1 MHPLLKRQLKRL
13 ALSENTPPSNAVA
26 WQEFLDRI
34 SRSYTEAD
42 QERYLVERSLTLSSR
57 EMLQL
62 YEHQRQETETRL
74 ATERDRLQAVIS
86 SLGAGLCILD
96 PKGCLLSI
104 NPEAERLL
112 GWKQTELLGQ
122 PLLQHIA
129 PDSKLSSVDFPS
141 TFQDGLD
148 CSSSATCDPQ
158 ILKSS
163 DDQFLCRNHQIL
175 AVSYVLNPIL
185 DHETLIGA
193 VLIFLDIT
201 DRKRAQL
208 EAERS
213 LSLLQ
218 ATFNA
223 TDAGIV
229 ALDRHGKVCNFNQK
243 FVEMWQIPEAMLYS
257 PNRQSALTFVLR
269 QLKYPPRFLN
279 TVMQLSAEPKT
290 PTYDIVEF
298 KDSRIF
304 EVYSHPSKVGE
315 KIVGRVWSFRDITER
330 KRVEK
335 SLKHRVE
342 FEQLITNLSTYF
354 ISLSTEEIDYGI
366 EQALQKI
373 SQFIGVDRG
382 YIYVFPDDE
391 SLIKSLYQWK
401 KNSGKPELP
410 EESTAAKP
418 HKDQLINVLEVRL
431 KPNSDEKLNPSEIPW
446 IMQQLNQLKSIHLL
460 ADDLSEEAQSDLQ
473 YLQQFHSKDSL
484 FDPPKKSLENLQYL
498 SIIPLVCS
506 KSVVGFLRFDA
517 VNSAFTWSSDSVA
530 LLKMV
535 AEMFSNAIQRKR
547 TEAVLRHTEAK
558 YRSIFE
564 NAAEGICQTT
574 PQGRYLSAN
583 PALARILGYAS
594 PSALIEG
601 ITDINQQLYVKP
613 NRRAEFIAAMQANPV
628 VSGFES
634 QVYRQDG
641 SIIWISENSRAVRDA
656 TGRIVCYEGT
666 VEDITESKEASV
678 ALKQAKEA
686 AVAASRAK
694 STFLAN
700 MSHELRTPLNAIIG
714 YGEILAEEAEDSG
727 YGELVPDLE
736 RICSAGRNL
745 LTLIND
751 ILDISKIEAG
761 RMDLYLEALNIST
774 LIESVIS
781 TAQPLVDRNGN
792 TLEVEC
798 DSEIEMMI
806 ADVTKVQQILLN
818 LLSNAAKFTTA
829 GQIKLKV
836 SSALPEPQNLEYRE
850 SENSATSFI
859 QFQVSDTGI
868 GMSPEQLDILF
879 QPFTQ
884 GDASTTRRYG
894 GTGLGLTISQ
904 RFCQMMGGSITV
916 ESQLDRGSTFTVIL
930 PTEVKNPKPETGEVI
945 EEEDDWKPPIS
956 SLITQHRITPVTAT
970 ANSQHTILVIDDD
983 LMAQDLIVRSL
994 TAEGIKI
1001 ETASSGQEG
1010 LRKAKELH
1018 PDAITLDIM
1027 MPSMDGWTVLSALKA
1042 DPELADI
1049 PVIVLSFVSNKTRG
1063 FALGASDYLIKPV
1076 DGKRL
1081 GNLVRKYQHQHH
1093 DDDSNPINHI
1103 LIVEDDVTA
1112 RQMLREL
1119 LERDGWRVWEAE
1131 DGSTALKQL
1140 TQHTPSLILLDLVLP
1155 QISGFELIDLLRNT
1169 PDWARIPIIVTTAMD
1184 LTSRES
1190 SQLQGCVEQILQK
1203 GSYNCEDLLR
1213 DIRGLV
1219 NASLRTSSLVSPSR
1233 NTELSTLKSDH
1244 G

>member
-354 ISLSTEEIDYGI
+354 ISLSTEEIDHGI

-373 SQFIGVDRG
+373 STFIGVDRG
-382 YIYVFPDDE
+382 YIYLFPDDE
-391 SLIKSLYQWK
+391 SLIKSFYEWK
-401 KNSGKPELP
+401 KDSNKTDLP
-410 EESTAAKP
+410 EESTAALPK
-418 HKDQLINVLEVRL
+418 KNKLINILEDRL
-431 KPNSDEKLNPSEIPW
+431 NPNSNEKLNPSEIPW
-446 IMQQLNQLKSIHLL
+446 IMQHLNQLKSIHLL
-460 ADDLSEEAQSDLQ
+460 ADDLSEKAQSDLQ

-484 FDPPKKSLENLQYL
+484 FEPPKKSLENLQYL

-517 VNSAFTWSSDSVA
+517 LNSAFTWSSDSVA

-547 TEAVLRHTEAK
+547 TEAVLRQTEAK

-727 YGELVPDLE
+727 YGDLVPDLE
-736 RICSAGRNL
+736 RICNAGRNL

-761 RMDLYLEALNIST
+761 RMDLYPEAFNIST

-836 SSALPEPQNLEYRE
+836 SSLLPEPQNLEYRE

-1103 LIVEDDVTA
+1103 LIVEDDLSA

>member
-1 MHPLLKRQLKRL
+1 M
-13 ALSENTPPSNAVA
+13 
-26 WQEFLDRI
+26 
-34 SRSYTEAD
+34 
-42 QERYLVERSLTLSSR
+42 
-57 EMLQL
+57 
-62 YEHQRQETETRL
+62 
-74 ATERDRLQAVIS
+74 
-86 SLGAGLCILD
+86 
-96 PKGCLLSI
+96 
-104 NPEAERLL
+104 
-112 GWKQTELLGQ
+112 
-122 PLLQHIA
+122 
-129 PDSKLSSVDFPS
+129 
-141 TFQDGLD
+141 
-148 CSSSATCDPQ
+148 
-158 ILKSS
+158 
-163 DDQFLCRNHQIL
+163 
-175 AVSYVLNPIL
+175 
-185 DHETLIGA
+185 
-193 VLIFLDIT
+193 
-201 DRKRAQL
+201 
-208 EAERS
+208 
-213 LSLLQ
+213 
-218 ATFNA
+218 
-223 TDAGIV
+223 
-229 ALDRHGKVCNFNQK
+229 
-243 FVEMWQIPEAMLYS
+243 
-257 PNRQSALTFVLR
+257 
-269 QLKYPPRFLN
+269 
-279 TVMQLSAEPKT
+279 
-290 PTYDIVEF
+290 
-298 KDSRIF
+298 
-304 EVYSHPSKVGE
+304 
-315 KIVGRVWSFRDITER
+315 
-330 KRVEK
+330 
-335 SLKHRVE
+335 
-342 FEQLITNLSTYF
+342 
-354 ISLSTEEIDYGI
+354 
-366 EQALQKI
+366 
-373 SQFIGVDRG
+373 
-382 YIYVFPDDE
+382 
-391 SLIKSLYQWK
+391 
-401 KNSGKPELP
+401 
-410 EESTAAKP
+410 
-418 HKDQLINVLEVRL
+418 
-431 KPNSDEKLNPSEIPW
+431 
-446 IMQQLNQLKSIHLL
+446 
-460 ADDLSEEAQSDLQ
+460 
-473 YLQQFHSKDSL
+473 QQFHSKDSL
-484 FDPPKKSLENLQYL
+484 FEPPKKSLENLQYL

-517 VNSAFTWSSDSVA
+517 LNSAFTWSSDSVA

-547 TEAVLRHTEAK
+547 TEAVLRQTEAK

-836 SSALPEPQNLEYRE
+836 SSLLPEPQNLEYGE

-930 PTEVKNPKPETGEVI
+930 PTEVKDKTGEMI

-956 SLITQHRITPVTAT
+956 SLITQHCITPVTAT
-970 ANSQHTILVIDDD
+970 ANLDHTILVIDDD
-983 LMAQDLIVRSL
+983 LIAQDLIVRSL

-1081 GNLVRKYQHQHH
+1081 ANLVSKYQHQHH

-1103 LIVEDDVTA
+1103 LIVEDDLSA

-1131 DGSTALKQL
+1131 DGSSALKQL
-1140 TQHTPSLILLDLVLP
+1140 SQNTPSLILLDLVLP

>member
-57 EMLQL
+57 EMLKL

-96 PKGCLLSI
+96 PKGCLLSM

-354 ISLSTEEIDYGI
+354 ISLSTEEIDHGI

-373 SQFIGVDRG
+373 STFIGVDRG
-382 YIYVFPDDE
+382 YIYLFPDDE
-391 SLIKSLYQWK
+391 SLIKSFYEWK
-401 KNSGKPELP
+401 KDSNKTDLP
-410 EESTAAKP
+410 EESTAALPK
-418 HKDQLINVLEVRL
+418 KNKLINILEDRL
-431 KPNSDEKLNPSEIPW
+431 NPNSNEKLNPSEIPW
-446 IMQQLNQLKSIHLL
+446 IMQHLNQLKSIHLL
-460 ADDLSEEAQSDLQ
+460 ADDLSEKAQSDLQ

-484 FDPPKKSLENLQYL
+484 FEPPKKSLENLQYL

-517 VNSAFTWSSDSVA
+517 LNSAFTWSSDSVA

-547 TEAVLRHTEAK
+547 TEAVLRQTEAK

-727 YGELVPDLE
+727 YGDLVPDLE
-736 RICSAGRNL
+736 RICNAGRNL

-761 RMDLYLEALNIST
+761 RMDLYPEAFNIST

-956 SLITQHRITPVTAT
+956 SLITQHCITPVTAT

>member
-354 ISLSTEEIDYGI
+354 ISLSTEEIDHGI

-373 SQFIGVDRG
+373 STFIGVDRG
-382 YIYVFPDDE
+382 YIYLFPDDE
-391 SLIKSLYQWK
+391 SLIKSFYEWK
-401 KNSGKPELP
+401 KDSNKTDLP
-410 EESTAAKP
+410 EESTAALPK
-418 HKDQLINVLEVRL
+418 KNKLINILEDRL
-431 KPNSDEKLNPSEIPW
+431 NPNSNEKLNPSEIPW
-446 IMQQLNQLKSIHLL
+446 IMQHLNQLKSIHLL
-460 ADDLSEEAQSDLQ
+460 ADDLSEKAQSDLQ

-484 FDPPKKSLENLQYL
+484 FEPPKKSLENLQYL

-517 VNSAFTWSSDSVA
+517 LNSAFTWSSDSVA

-547 TEAVLRHTEAK
+547 TEAVLRQTEAK

-727 YGELVPDLE
+727 YGDLVPDLE
-736 RICSAGRNL
+736 RICNAGRNL

-761 RMDLYLEALNIST
+761 RMDLYPEAFNIST

-1103 LIVEDDVTA
+1103 LIVEDDLSA

>member
-57 EMLQL
+57 EMLKL

-96 PKGCLLSI
+96 PKGCLLSM

-163 DDQFLCRNHQIL
+163 DDQFLGCNHKIL

-354 ISLSTEEIDYGI
+354 ISLSTEEIDHGI

-373 SQFIGVDRG
+373 STFIGVDRG
-382 YIYVFPDDE
+382 YIYLFPDDE
-391 SLIKSLYQWK
+391 SLIKSFYEWK
-401 KNSGKPELP
+401 KDSNKTDLP
-410 EESTAAKP
+410 EESTAALPK
-418 HKDQLINVLEVRL
+418 KNKLINILEDRL
-431 KPNSDEKLNPSEIPW
+431 NPNSNEKLNPSEIPW
-446 IMQQLNQLKSIHLL
+446 IMQHLNQLKSIHLL
-460 ADDLSEEAQSDLQ
+460 ADDLSEKAQSDLQ

-484 FDPPKKSLENLQYL
+484 FEPPKKSLENLQYL

-517 VNSAFTWSSDSVA
+517 LNSAFTWSSDSVA

-547 TEAVLRHTEAK
+547 TEAVLRQTEAK

-727 YGELVPDLE
+727 YGDLVPDLE
-736 RICSAGRNL
+736 RICNAGRNL

-761 RMDLYLEALNIST
+761 RMDLYPEAFNIST

-930 PTEVKNPKPETGEVI
+930 ATEVKDKTGELI

-956 SLITQHRITPVTAT
+956 SLITQHCITPVTAT
-970 ANSQHTILVIDDD
+970 ANLDHTILVIDDD

-1103 LIVEDDVTA
+1103 LIVEDDLSA

>member
-1 MHPLLKRQLKRL
+1 MHPLLQRQLKRL
-13 ALSENTPPSNAVA
+13 DLSEDTPPSNTAA
-26 WQEFLDRI
+26 WQEFLERI
-34 SRSYTEAD
+34 SCSYTEAD
-42 QERYLVERSLTLSSR
+42 QERYLMERSLTLSSR

-96 PKGCLLSI
+96 PKGCLISM

-112 GWKQTELLGQ
+112 KWKQTQLMGQALL
-122 PLLQHIA
+122 PLIA
-129 PDSKLSSVDFPS
+129 PNSQLSLVNFSSV
-141 TFQDGLD
+141 FQDAAEGV
-148 CSSSATCDPQ
+148 STATTDPQ

-163 DDQFLCRNHQIL
+163 DAQFLCSNQKIL
-175 AVSYVLNPIL
+175 PVSYVLNPIL
-185 DHETLIGA
+185 DHQKLIGA

-243 FVEMWQIPEAMLYS
+243 FVEMWQIPSTILHS
-257 PNRQSALTFVLR
+257 PNTQSALTFVLR

-279 TVMQLSAEPKT
+279 TVMQLSADPKT
-290 PTYDIVEF
+290 PTYDLVEF
-298 KDSRIF
+298 KDGRTF

-335 SLKHRVE
+335 SLKNRVE

-354 ISLSTEEIDYGI
+354 IGLSIEEIDNGI
-366 EQALQKI
+366 EQSLQKI
-373 SQFIGVDRG
+373 SIFIGVDRG
-382 YIYVFPDDE
+382 YIYLFPDETIPMRNFYEWKNNQIVQSQLEEGSSLCSRKEPLIDVIE
-391 SLIKSLYQWK
+391 S
-401 KNSGKPELP
+401 
-410 EESTAAKP
+410 
-418 HKDQLINVLEVRL
+418 RL
-431 KPNSDEKLNPSEIPW
+431 KPNVEIRLNPSNIPW
-446 IMQQLNQLKSIHLL
+446 IMSQINPFKSLHLL
-460 ADDLSEEAQSDLQ
+460 AKDLSEDAQEDLK
-473 YLQQFHSKDSL
+473 YLQQFHQTETPENHPNK
-484 FDPPKKSLENLQYL
+484 FLENLQHL
-498 SIIPLVCS
+498 TIIPLVCR
-506 KSVVGFLRFDA
+506 KSVVGFLRFDTL
-517 VNSAFTWSSDSVA
+517 NSAFSCSSDNIA

-535 AEMFSNAIQRKR
+535 AEMFSNAIERKR
-547 TEAVLRHTEAK
+547 TEAVLRQTEAK

-564 NAAEGICQTT
+564 NAAEGIFQTT
-574 PQGRYLSAN
+574 RTGYYLSAN

-594 PSALIEG
+594 PEDLIAG
-601 ITDINQQLYVKP
+601 ITDLNQQLYVKP
-613 NRRAEFIAAMQANPV
+613 NRRAEFLAAMEVNPV

-641 SIIWISENSRAVRDA
+641 SIIWISENARAVKDA
-656 TGRIVCYEGT
+656 NGRTICYEGT
-666 VEDITESKEASV
+666 VEDITQSKEASV

-714 YGEILAEEAEDSG
+714 YGEILSEEAQDLG
-727 YGELVPDLE
+727 YNALLPDLE
-736 RICSAGRNL
+736 RICTAGRNL

-761 RMDLYLEALNIST
+761 RMDLYIETFSISALIDS
-774 LIESVIS
+774 IIS
-781 TAQPLVDRNGN
+781 TAQPLVDRNSN
-792 TLEVEC
+792 TLEVEW
-798 DSEIEMMI
+798 DKEIEIMN
-806 ADVTKVQQILLN
+806 ADVTKVRQILLN

-829 GQIKLKV
+829 GQIKLKI
-836 SSALPEPQNLEYRE
+836 SPLRLEPEN
-850 SENSATSFI
+850 SENSDGENAVLNWI

-868 GMSPEQLDILF
+868 GMSSEQLDLLF

-894 GTGLGLTISQ
+894 GTGLGLAISQ
-904 RFCQMMGGSITV
+904 RFCQMMGGSIIV
-916 ESQLDRGSTFTVIL
+916 ESQQNIGSTFTLIL
-930 PTEVKNPKPETGEVI
+930 PVDVKKQQQPENRP
-945 EEEDDWKPPIS
+945 EEDEDWQPPVS
-956 SLITQHRITPVTAT
+956 QVNRQHCQTNTGTPRAS
-970 ANSQHTILVIDDD
+970 NTILVIDDD
-983 LMAQDLIVRSL
+983 QMAQDLIVRSL
-994 TAEGIKI
+994 TGEGMNI
-1001 ETASSGQEG
+1001 ETASSGEEG
-1010 LRKAKELH
+1010 LRKAKDLH

-1027 MPSMDGWTVLSALKA
+1027 MPSMNGWAVLSALKA

-1049 PVIVLSFVSNKTRG
+1049 PVIVLSFISNKTRG

-1081 GNLVRKYQHQHH
+1081 AKLVSKYQHQRS
-1093 DDDSNPINHI
+1093 DNSANPVNRI
-1103 LIVEDDVTA
+1103 LIVEDEPHT
-1112 RQMLREL
+1112 RQMLRNV
-1119 LERDGWRVWEAE
+1119 LEEDGWKVGEASE
-1131 DGSTALKQL
+1131 GTAAVKQL
-1140 TQHTPSLILLDLVLP
+1140 IENPPSLILLDLILP
-1155 QISGFELIDLLRNT
+1155 QMNGFELIEIVRRT
-1169 PDWARIPIIVTTAMD
+1169 PEWANIPIIVITAMD
-1184 LTSRES
+1184 LTDQES

-1203 GSYNCEDLLR
+1203 GSYNSDDLLR

-1219 NASLRTSSLVSPSR
+1219 NASLKTSSLVSPSR
-1233 NTELSTLKSDH
+1233 NT
-1244 G
+1244 

>member
-1 MHPLLKRQLKRL
+1 
-13 ALSENTPPSNAVA
+13 
-26 WQEFLDRI
+26 
-34 SRSYTEAD
+34 
-42 QERYLVERSLTLSSR
+42 
-57 EMLQL
+57 
-62 YEHQRQETETRL
+62 
-74 ATERDRLQAVIS
+74 
-86 SLGAGLCILD
+86 
-96 PKGCLLSI
+96 
-104 NPEAERLL
+104 
-112 GWKQTELLGQ
+112 
-122 PLLQHIA
+122 
-129 PDSKLSSVDFPS
+129 
-141 TFQDGLD
+141 
-148 CSSSATCDPQ
+148 
-158 ILKSS
+158 
-163 DDQFLCRNHQIL
+163 
-175 AVSYVLNPIL
+175 
-185 DHETLIGA
+185 
-193 VLIFLDIT
+193 
-201 DRKRAQL
+201 
-208 EAERS
+208 
-213 LSLLQ
+213 
-218 ATFNA
+218 
-223 TDAGIV
+223 
-229 ALDRHGKVCNFNQK
+229 
-243 FVEMWQIPEAMLYS
+243 
-257 PNRQSALTFVLR
+257 
-269 QLKYPPRFLN
+269 
-279 TVMQLSAEPKT
+279 
-290 PTYDIVEF
+290 
-298 KDSRIF
+298 
-304 EVYSHPSKVGE
+304 
-315 KIVGRVWSFRDITER
+315 
-330 KRVEK
+330 
-335 SLKHRVE
+335 
-342 FEQLITNLSTYF
+342 
-354 ISLSTEEIDYGI
+354 
-366 EQALQKI
+366 
-373 SQFIGVDRG
+373 
-382 YIYVFPDDE
+382 
-391 SLIKSLYQWK
+391 
-401 KNSGKPELP
+401 
-410 EESTAAKP
+410 
-418 HKDQLINVLEVRL
+418 
-431 KPNSDEKLNPSEIPW
+431 
-446 IMQQLNQLKSIHLL
+446 
-460 ADDLSEEAQSDLQ
+460 EAQSDLQ

-484 FDPPKKSLENLQYL
+484 FEPPKKSLENLQYL

-517 VNSAFTWSSDSVA
+517 LNSAFTWSSDSVA

-547 TEAVLRHTEAK
+547 TEAVLRQTEAK

-836 SSALPEPQNLEYRE
+836 SSLLPEPQNLEYGE

-930 PTEVKNPKPETGEVI
+930 PTEVKDKTGEMI

-956 SLITQHRITPVTAT
+956 SLITQHCITPVTAT
-970 ANSQHTILVIDDD
+970 ANLDHTILVIDDD
-983 LMAQDLIVRSL
+983 LIAQDLIVRSL

-1081 GNLVRKYQHQHH
+1081 ANLVSKYQHQHH

-1103 LIVEDDVTA
+1103 LIVEDDLSA

-1131 DGSTALKQL
+1131 DGSSALKQL
-1140 TQHTPSLILLDLVLP
+1140 SQNTPSLILLDLVLP

>member
-96 PKGCLLSI
+96 PKGCLLSM

-129 PDSKLSSVDFPS
+129 PDSKLSSVDFLS

-148 CSSSATCDPQ
+148 CSSSATCVPQ

-257 PNRQSALTFVLR
+257 PNPQSALTFVLR

-279 TVMQLSAEPKT
+279 TVMQLSADPKT

-354 ISLSTEEIDYGI
+354 ISLSTEEIDHGI

-373 SQFIGVDRG
+373 STFIGVDRG
-382 YIYVFPDDE
+382 YIYLFPDDE
-391 SLIKSLYQWK
+391 SLIKSFYEWK
-401 KNSGKPELP
+401 KDSNKTDLP
-410 EESTAAKP
+410 EESTAALPQKN
-418 HKDQLINVLEVRL
+418 KLINILEDRL
-431 KPNSDEKLNPSEIPW
+431 NPNSNEKLNPSEIPW
-446 IMQQLNQLKSIHLL
+446 IMQHLNQLKSIHLL

-484 FDPPKKSLENLQYL
+484 FEPPKKSLENLQYL

-517 VNSAFTWSSDSVA
+517 LNSAFTWSSDSVA

-547 TEAVLRHTEAK
+547 TEAVLRQTEAK

-594 PSALIEG
+594 PSALIER

-641 SIIWISENSRAVRDA
+641 SIIWISENARAVRDA

-727 YGELVPDLE
+727 YGDLVPDLE
-736 RICSAGRNL
+736 RICNAGRNL

-761 RMDLYLEALNIST
+761 RMDLYLEALNISD

-836 SSALPEPQNLEYRE
+836 SSLLPEPQNLEYGE

-930 PTEVKNPKPETGEVI
+930 PTEVKNQTGELI
-945 EEEDDWKPPIS
+945 EEEDNWKPPIS
-956 SLITQHRITPVTAT
+956 SLITQHSITPVTAT
-970 ANSQHTILVIDDD
+970 ANLDHTILVIDDD
-983 LMAQDLIVRSL
+983 LIAQDLIVRSL

-1042 DPELADI
+1042 DLELADI

-1081 GNLVRKYQHQHH
+1081 ANLVRKYQHQHH

-1103 LIVEDDVTA
+1103 LIVEDDLSA

>member
-354 ISLSTEEIDYGI
+354 ISLSTEEIDHGI

-373 SQFIGVDRG
+373 STFIGVDRG
-382 YIYVFPDDE
+382 YIYLFPDDE
-391 SLIKSLYQWK
+391 SLIKSFYEWK
-401 KNSGKPELP
+401 KDSNKTDLP
-410 EESTAAKP
+410 EESTAALPK
-418 HKDQLINVLEVRL
+418 KNKLINILEDRL
-431 KPNSDEKLNPSEIPW
+431 NPNSNEKLNPSEIPW
-446 IMQQLNQLKSIHLL
+446 IMQHLNQLKSIHLL
-460 ADDLSEEAQSDLQ
+460 ADDLSEKAQSDLQ

-484 FDPPKKSLENLQYL
+484 FEPPKKSLENLQYL

-517 VNSAFTWSSDSVA
+517 LNSAFTWSSDSVA

-547 TEAVLRHTEAK
+547 TEAVLRQTEAK

-727 YGELVPDLE
+727 YGDLVPDLE
-736 RICSAGRNL
+736 RICNAGRNL

-761 RMDLYLEALNIST
+761 RMDLYPEAFNIST

-836 SSALPEPQNLEYRE
+836 SSLLPEPQNLEYRE

-930 PTEVKNPKPETGEVI
+930 ATEVKDKTGELI

-956 SLITQHRITPVTAT
+956 SLITQHCITPVTAT
-970 ANSQHTILVIDDD
+970 ANLDHTILVIDDD

-1103 LIVEDDVTA
+1103 LIVEDDLSA

>member
-354 ISLSTEEIDYGI
+354 ISLSTEEIDHGI

-373 SQFIGVDRG
+373 STFIGVDRG
-382 YIYVFPDDE
+382 YIYLFPDDE
-391 SLIKSLYQWK
+391 SLIKSFYEWK
-401 KNSGKPELP
+401 KDSNKTDLP
-410 EESTAAKP
+410 EESTAALPK
-418 HKDQLINVLEVRL
+418 KNKLINILEDRL
-431 KPNSDEKLNPSEIPW
+431 NPNSNEKLNPSEIPW
-446 IMQQLNQLKSIHLL
+446 IMQHLNQLKSIHLL
-460 ADDLSEEAQSDLQ
+460 ADDLSEKAQSDLQ

-484 FDPPKKSLENLQYL
+484 FEPPKKSLENLQSL

-517 VNSAFTWSSDSVA
+517 LNSAFTWSSDSVA

-547 TEAVLRHTEAK
+547 TEAVLRQTEAK

-727 YGELVPDLE
+727 YGDLVPDLE
-736 RICSAGRNL
+736 RICNAGRNL

-761 RMDLYLEALNIST
+761 RMDLYPEAFNIST

-1103 LIVEDDVTA
+1103 LIVEDDLSA

>member
-354 ISLSTEEIDYGI
+354 ISLSTEEIDHGI

-373 SQFIGVDRG
+373 STFIGVDRG
-382 YIYVFPDDE
+382 YIYLFPDDE
-391 SLIKSLYQWK
+391 SLIKSFYEWK
-401 KNSGKPELP
+401 KDSNKTDLP
-410 EESTAAKP
+410 EESTAALPK
-418 HKDQLINVLEVRL
+418 KNKLINILEDRL
-431 KPNSDEKLNPSEIPW
+431 NPNSNEKLNPSEIPW
-446 IMQQLNQLKSIHLL
+446 IMQHLNQLKSIHLL
-460 ADDLSEEAQSDLQ
+460 ADDLSEKAQSDLQ

-484 FDPPKKSLENLQYL
+484 FEPPKKSLENLQYL

-517 VNSAFTWSSDSVA
+517 LNSAFTWSSDSVA

-547 TEAVLRHTEAK
+547 TEAVLRQTEAK

-564 NAAEGICQTT
+564 NAAEGLCQTT

-727 YGELVPDLE
+727 YGDLVPDLE
-736 RICSAGRNL
+736 RICNAGRNL

-761 RMDLYLEALNIST
+761 RMDLYPEAFNIST

-836 SSALPEPQNLEYRE
+836 SSLLPEPQNLEYRE

-956 SLITQHRITPVTAT
+956 SLITQHCITPVTAT
-970 ANSQHTILVIDDD
+970 ANLDHTILVIDDD

-1103 LIVEDDVTA
+1103 LIVEDDLSA

>member
-96 PKGCLLSI
+96 PKGCLLSM

-354 ISLSTEEIDYGI
+354 ISLSTEEIDHGI

-373 SQFIGVDRG
+373 STFIGVDRG
-382 YIYVFPDDE
+382 YIYLFPDDE
-391 SLIKSLYQWK
+391 SLIKSFYEWK
-401 KNSGKPELP
+401 KDSNKTDLP
-410 EESTAAKP
+410 EESTAALPK
-418 HKDQLINVLEVRL
+418 KNKLINILEDRL
-431 KPNSDEKLNPSEIPW
+431 NPNSNEKLNPSEIPW
-446 IMQQLNQLKSIHLL
+446 IMQHLNQLKSIHLL
-460 ADDLSEEAQSDLQ
+460 ADDLSEKAQSDLQ

-484 FDPPKKSLENLQYL
+484 FEPPKKSLENLQYL

-517 VNSAFTWSSDSVA
+517 LNSAFTWSSDSVA

-547 TEAVLRHTEAK
+547 TEAVLRQTEAK

-727 YGELVPDLE
+727 YGDLVPDLE
-736 RICSAGRNL
+736 RICNAGRNL

-761 RMDLYLEALNIST
+761 RMDLYPEAFNIST

-836 SSALPEPQNLEYRE
+836 SSLLPEPQNLEYRE

>member
-96 PKGCLLSI
+96 PKGCLLSM

-129 PDSKLSSVDFPS
+129 PDSKLSSVDFLS

-148 CSSSATCDPQ
+148 CSSSATCVPQ

-257 PNRQSALTFVLR
+257 PNPQSALTFVLR

-279 TVMQLSAEPKT
+279 TVMQLSADPKT

-366 EQALQKI
+366 EQSLQKI

-401 KNSGKPELP
+401 KNSGKPELK

-418 HKDQLINVLEVRL
+418 QKDKLINVLEVRL

-460 ADDLSEEAQSDLQ
+460 ADDLSEEALSDLQ
-473 YLQQFHSKDSL
+473 YLQQFHSKESL
-484 FDPPKKSLENLQYL
+484 FEPQKKSLDNLQYL

-547 TEAVLRHTEAK
+547 TEAVLRQTEAK

-613 NRRAEFIAAMQANPV
+613 NRRAEFIAAMQANPL

-727 YGELVPDLE
+727 YGDLVPDLE
-736 RICSAGRNL
+736 RICNAGRNL

-836 SSALPEPQNLEYRE
+836 SSLLPEPQNLEYGE

-930 PTEVKNPKPETGEVI
+930 PTEVKDKTGELI
-945 EEEDDWKPPIS
+945 EKEDNWKPPIS
-956 SLITQHRITPVTAT
+956 SLITQYPITPVTAT
-970 ANSQHTILVIDDD
+970 ANLDHTILVIDDD
-983 LMAQDLIVRSL
+983 LIAQDLIVRSL

-1081 GNLVRKYQHQHH
+1081 GNLVSKYQHQHH

-1103 LIVEDDVTA
+1103 LIVEDDLSA

-1140 TQHTPSLILLDLVLP
+1140 SQNTPSLILLDLVLP